1 MRKKNGISK
10 IIIALAFVAGLA
22 STFAARFLL
31 PKVLPEPWVP
41 MTDLLAFLMQVVVS
55 VLLIV
60 GIVFVFKIGED

>member
-10 IIIALAFVAGLA
+10 IIIALAFAAGIA
-22 STFAARFLL
+22 SNFAARFLL

-41 MTDLLAFLMQVVVS
+41 MTDLLSFLVQVVVS